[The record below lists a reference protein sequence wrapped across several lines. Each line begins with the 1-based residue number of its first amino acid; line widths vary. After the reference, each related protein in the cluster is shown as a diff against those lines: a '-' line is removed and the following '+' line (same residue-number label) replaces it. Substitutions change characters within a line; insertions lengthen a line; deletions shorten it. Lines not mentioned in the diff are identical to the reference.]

1 MSSTDKTK
9 LDGIATNANN
19 YVHPTS
25 GVVAGTYTKITVDS
39 NGHVTAGS
47 TPTTLAGYSIGDAY
61 TKAEVV
67 SEINKIEEW

>member
-25 GVVAGTYTKITVDS
+25 GIVTGTYTKITVDS